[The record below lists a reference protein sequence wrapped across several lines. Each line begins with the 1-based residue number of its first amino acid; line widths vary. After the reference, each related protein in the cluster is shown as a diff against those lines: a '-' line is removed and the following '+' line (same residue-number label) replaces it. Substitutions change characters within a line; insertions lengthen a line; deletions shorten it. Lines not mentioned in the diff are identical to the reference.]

1 MIELEMQ
8 LKEPFAARQED
19 NPEEF
24 VTFLG
29 ESTLKSPTVLPVGVV
44 GFWILDKNPKRRCT
58 YGMGRNASPGL
69 NTLIFDLL
77 TAAV

>member
-1 MIELEMQ
+1 M
-8 LKEPFAARQED
+8 
-19 NPEEF
+19 
-24 VTFLG
+24 

-58 YGMGRNASPGL
+58 YGMGQNASPGL
-69 NTLIFDLL
+69 INTLIFDL

>member
-1 MIELEMQ
+1 MQ

-29 ESTLKSPTVLPVGVV
+29 ESHGIHFEKSYCSTRWGR
-44 GFWILDKNPKRRCT
+44 GFLDLGQKSKKT
-58 YGMGRNASPGL
+58 MYFYGMGRNASPGL
-69 NTLIFDLL
+69 KTLIFDL